1 MLEFTTAVF
10 NLLLVMFLVFLN
22 GFFVAAEFAIVKV
35 RSSRIDTLV
44 HDGNAKAKFAKNL
57 VDHLDAYLS
66 VTQLGITLASLGLGW
81 VGEPAVAK
89 MIDPLVFSFGLSPEI
104 SHTISFAVAFSLITA
119 LHIVL
124 GELTP
129 KSLAI
134 QKAES
139 VVMWVAVPMIAFYK
153 LMYPAV
159 WLLNHVANW
168 ILRQVGIQVAN
179 ESEAAHTEEEIRIL
193 MEESHKQGYIDKT
206 ELTFVDN
213 IFDFAERN
221 VREVMIPRT
230 DMICL
235 YAEDSFEENV
245 KIALEEHLTRYPIC
259 DQDKD
264 NIIGFLHIKDLLRAL
279 NNGQKPDI
287 RSLAR
292 KVTAV
297 PESMPISNL
306 LKLLQKHRAQIAI
319 VVDEYGGTA
328 GMVTVEDILEEIV
341 GEIQD
346 EFDEER
352 PFIEKRG
359 DNTYSVDARLLLEE
373 INDVLEMDL
382 DSESFDT
389 IGGWLYSKIE
399 IPPKVGEKVVH
410 SGDEFI
416 VEEVD
421 NVRITRVLIQ
431 LNHQLH
437 EEHDEIKGQ
446 EEAPPEAK

>member
-1 MLEFTTAVF
+1 MEYTTVVF
-10 NLLLVMFLVFLN
+10 NLLIVMFLVFLN

-35 RSSRIDTLV
+35 RSSRIDTLA
-44 HDGNAKAKFAKNL
+44 HDGHAKAKYAKKL

-66 VTQLGITLASLGLGW
+66 VSQLGITLASLGLGW

-89 MIDPLVFSFGLSPEI
+89 LIDPVIIGLGIPSEI
-104 SHTISFAVAFSLITA
+104 GHTISFAIAFSFITA

-124 GELTP
+124 GELAP

-134 QKAES
+134 QRAES
-139 VVMWVAVPMIAFYK
+139 VTLWVSLPMITFYK
-153 LMYPAV
+153 IMYPAV
-159 WLLNHVANW
+159 WILNHIANW
-168 ILRQVGIQVAN
+168 ILRKLGIEVIS
-179 ESEAAHTEEEIRIL
+179 EGEAAHTEEEIRIL

-221 VREVMIPRT
+221 AREVMIPRT

-235 YAEDSFEENV
+235 YAEDTFEENV

-279 NNGQKPDI
+279 NAGEKPDL
-287 RSLAR
+287 RKLAR

-297 PESMPISNL
+297 PESMPLSNL

-352 PFIEKRG
+352 PFIEKRP
-359 DNTYSVDARLLLEE
+359 DNSYSVDARLLLEE
-373 INDVLEMDL
+373 INDVLEMRL

-399 IPPKVGEKVVH
+399 IPPTVNEKIVFD
-410 SGDEFI
+410 GDEFI

-421 NVRITRVLIQ
+421 NVRITRILIS
-431 LNHQLH
+431 LNHPLRSR
-437 EEHDEIKGQ
+437 HDEL
-446 EEAPPEAK
+446 EAGDEPNAT

>member
-1 MLEFTTAVF
+1 MEYTSIVF
-10 NLLLVMFLVFLN
+10 NLLVVFALVFLN

-44 HDGNAKAKFAKNL
+44 NDGNTKAKYAQKL
-57 VDHLDAYLS
+57 VAHLDAYLS

-81 VGEPAVAK
+81 IGEPAVAK
-89 MIDPLVFSFGLSPEI
+89 LIDPIVVDLGIPPDLG
-104 SHTISFAVAFSLITA
+104 HTISFAIAFSFITA
-119 LHIVL
+119 LHIIL
-124 GELTP
+124 GELAP

-134 QKAES
+134 QKAEA
-139 VVMWVAVPMIAFYK
+139 VVMWVAIPMIALYK

-159 WLLNHVANW
+159 WVLNHIANW
-168 ILRQVGIQVAN
+168 ILRKAGLTVAS
-179 ESEAAHTEEEIRIL
+179 EGEAAHTEEEIRIL
-193 MEESHKQGYIDKT
+193 MEESHKHGYIDKT
-206 ELTFVDN
+206 ELMFVDN

-245 KIALEEHLTRYPIC
+245 KIALDEHLTRYPIC
-259 DQDKD
+259 DEDKD
-264 NIIGFLHIKDLLRAL
+264 NIIGYLHIKDLLRAL
-279 NNGQKPDI
+279 NTGEKPDL
-287 RSLAR
+287 RSLVR

-297 PESMPISNL
+297 PESMPLSSL
-306 LKLLQKHRAQIAI
+306 LKMLQKQREQMAI

-328 GMVTVEDILEEIV
+328 GIVTVEDILEEIV

-352 PFIEKRG
+352 PFIENRP

-373 INDVLEMDL
+373 INDVLEMNL

-399 IPPKVGEKVVH
+399 IPPKINEKIVY
-410 SGDEFI
+410 DENEFI

-421 NVRITRVLIQ
+421 NVRITRVLIRLKYQ
-431 LNHQLH
+431 LNEVH
-437 EEHDEIKGQ
+437 EELEDRE
-446 EEAPPEAK
+446 